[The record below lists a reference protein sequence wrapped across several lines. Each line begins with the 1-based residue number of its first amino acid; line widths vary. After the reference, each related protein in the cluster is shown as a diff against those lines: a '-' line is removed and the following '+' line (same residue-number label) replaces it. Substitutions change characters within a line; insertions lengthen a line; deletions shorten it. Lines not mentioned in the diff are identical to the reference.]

1 MPLAVHAMCLSRAG
15 WIRQCGRVSASDN
28 QAVSDLAR
36 KLTGRAAEPSE
47 AEVGAGFDARIEA
60 CVLAADAGE
69 PALALEDLASNLF
82 EYDVDLALT
91 EYDALERLAI
101 RLGVPADRWDFL
113 ADLVRR

>member
-1 MPLAVHAMCLSRAG
+1 M
-15 WIRQCGRVSASDN
+15 RQYGRMSVSDN

-36 KLTGRAAEPSE
+36 RFTGRASAPAE
-47 AEVGAGFDARIEA
+47 AKVGAPFDARVVA
-60 CVLAADAGE
+60 CVLEADAGE

-91 EYDALERLAI
+91 EYDALQRLAI
-101 RLGVPADRWDFL
+101 RLGVPVDRWDFT